1 MPPYTDD
8 AYVFEMLSD
17 LKEVQITLIEFWHLN
32 SLKVSQNAKFS
43 RIFFS
48 RKLKENKNSTKF
60 SIFDVN
66 FNTANMT

>member
-43 RIFFS
+43 RIFFQQKIK
-48 RKLKENKNSTKF
+48 RKQKF
-60 SIFDVN
+60 DEF
-66 FNTANMT
+66 FNIRRQF